1 MYKETKIGG
10 QSVALLSNAA
20 TPIWYHQLFH
30 KDVVKNLAD
39 AQNDTSIAVNMA
51 PEIAYIMMNQAAK
64 TDMSTLNIEKY
75 IAWLET
81 FGAIDFVNA
90 TEEIWEAYYGTAQT
104 SSSSKKKQNA
114 KQTEK

>member
-51 PEIAYIMMNQAAK
+51 PEIA
-64 TDMSTLNIEKY
+64 
-75 IAWLET
+75 
-81 FGAIDFVNA
+81 
-90 TEEIWEAYYGTAQT
+90 
-104 SSSSKKKQNA
+104 
-114 KQTEK
+114 